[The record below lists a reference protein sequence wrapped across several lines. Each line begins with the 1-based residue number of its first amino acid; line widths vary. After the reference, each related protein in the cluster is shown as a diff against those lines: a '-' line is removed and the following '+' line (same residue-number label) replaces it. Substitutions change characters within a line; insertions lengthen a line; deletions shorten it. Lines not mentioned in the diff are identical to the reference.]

1 VKKETVTQNRGGAA
15 MTTKHDDNTV
25 MSPELSEGQLEVHFR
40 RLDLAHMRRIY
51 QEVTVRAEKENWS
64 YRDFLALLLAE
75 EVARRKQTRLQRC
88 TRSAHFPFF
97 KTIDEFDFTLQ
108 STLRE
113 SVIGSYLGLDFVTE
127 GRSLILHGKTG
138 RGRTHPA
145 VAIGYRAIRTASRL
159 SSPPKRNSSRI
170 SPMLATEDTSR
181 SRSRPIPTLMF
192 W

>member
-1 VKKETVTQNRGGAA
+1 VKKETVTKSRQSASMA
-15 MTTKHDDNTV
+15 TKQDDNTLQ
-25 MSPELSEGQLEVHFR
+25 SLELSEGQLEVHFR
-40 RLDLAHMRRIY
+40 RLNLAHTRRIY
-51 QEVTVRAEKENWS
+51 KEVADRAEQESWS

-75 EVARRKQTRLQRC
+75 EVVRRKQTRLQRC

-127 GRSLILHGKTG
+127 GRSLILHGKTS
-138 RGRTHPA
+138 RGRPIWRWLSGIA
-145 VAIGYRAIRTASRL
+145 PSRTASRRSHHRGGTDRGSL
-159 SSPPKRNSSRI
+159 QRQQAGTSPGVVGN
-170 SPMLATEDTSR
+170 LHATLTC
-181 SRSRPIPTLMF
+181 